1 MRAALVIA
9 TLLSTSLL
17 AQTPAQPDW
26 AKVDEETLKHFLAI
40 VKMDTTDPPGGE
52 KPVVE
57 EMDRLAIFPRDYPS
71 MVLPDQAVLEV
82 VTLAACG

>member
-1 MRAALVIA
+1 MSMNINGKPHDLPAKSSISAVLD
-9 TLLSTSLL
+9 LLG
-17 AQTPAQPDW
+17 
-26 AKVDEETLKHFLAI
+26 I
-40 VKMDTTDPPGGE
+40 GE